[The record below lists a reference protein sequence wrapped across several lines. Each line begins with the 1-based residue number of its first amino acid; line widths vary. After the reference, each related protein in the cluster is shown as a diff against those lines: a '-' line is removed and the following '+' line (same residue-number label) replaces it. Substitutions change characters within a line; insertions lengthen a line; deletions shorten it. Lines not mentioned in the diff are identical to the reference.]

1 MHEYSVAR
9 SLMDAIDATASENRA
24 TSVQRVH
31 LRIGE
36 LAGIEVDLLRSAF
49 GLVRERTICSEAEL
63 EVEISPAEWQCSF
76 CGQSIPRGTALRCS
90 DCDVPAR
97 MISGDEIML
106 ERLEM
111 EVS

>member
-9 SLMDAIDATASENRA
+9 SLMETIEASAAEHAA
-24 TSVQRVH
+24 TSVQRVQ

-36 LAGIEVDLLRSAF
+36 HAGIEVGLLQSAF
-49 GLVRERTICSEAEL
+49 TLVRERTICAGADL
-63 EVEISPAEWQCSF
+63 DIEISPAEWQCSF
-76 CGQSIPRGTALRCS
+76 CGHAIPRGTRLHCS

-111 EVS
+111 EVG

>member
-9 SLMDAIDATASENRA
+9 SLMEAIETTASA
-24 TSVQRVH
+24 HDAGSVQRVH

-36 LAGIEVDLLRSAF
+36 HAGIEVDLLRSAF

-63 EVEISPAEWQCSF
+63 EVVISPAQWRCSL
-76 CGQSIPRGTALRCS
+76 CGKEIPRGTALRCS

-111 EVS
+111 EVG

>member
-9 SLMDAIDATASENRA
+9 SLMSTIEASAAEHHA
-24 TSVQRVH
+24 SSVQRVH

-36 LAGIEVDLLRSAF
+36 HAGIEVDLLKSAF
-49 GLVRERTICSEAEL
+49 TLVRERTICSEADL
-63 EVEISPAEWQCSF
+63 EVVISPAEWQCSF
-76 CGQSIPRGTALRCS
+76 CGQVIPRGTRLQCS
-90 DCDVPAR
+90 ECDVPAR

-111 EVS
+111 EVG